1 MSRRTVGLTLAV
13 VGLIVGLLFAL
24 ADAIGLGG
32 SPGFG
37 RSQIMG
43 VIVGVVI
50 LIIGVLIVARSRP
63 TGVQP
68 EAPPGE
74 TRGPQSDRNLAG
86 G

>member
-37 RSQIMG
+37 RSQIIG
-43 VIVGVVI
+43 IVVGVVI
-50 LIIGVLIVARSRP
+50 LIVGVVIFARSRP
-63 TGVQP
+63 TPTQA
-68 EAPPGE
+68 APPPRE
-74 TRGPQSDRNLAG
+74 FG
-86 G
+86 GS